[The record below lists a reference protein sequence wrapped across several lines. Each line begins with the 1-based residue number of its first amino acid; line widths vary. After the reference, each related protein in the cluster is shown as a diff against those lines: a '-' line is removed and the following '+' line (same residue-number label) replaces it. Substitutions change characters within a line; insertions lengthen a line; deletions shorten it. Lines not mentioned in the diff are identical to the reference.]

1 MVHIDVFVENEV
13 VVSHIGDSLRAQ
25 QLDILIGGG
34 LQVIKVPQ
42 RIWSFTARW
51 CHLGQEQFRGT
62 FFWWVIVGEVQL
74 RPPVKRAGP
83 HRNRRLDTCQLN
95 RKWSFQTISRR
106 AAAPRHTLKV
116 EKLNI
121 FVCKLWFF
129 YVYFYR
135 VSLLSSERRF
145 LLTVIVVPVEADV
158 AGHGGWSGGHRV
170 YGGCSWWRSVGQVG
184 SGGRGGEPDVR
195 SIHAAARK
203 IF

>member
-13 VVSHIGDSLRAQ
+13 VVSHIGGSLCAQ

-62 FFWWVIVGEVQL
+62 FFWWVIVGEVWL

-121 FVCKLWFF
+121 FLYANYGSFMFIFTAFLCCLLKGASSWLWLLFLWKL
-129 YVYFYR
+129 
-135 VSLLSSERRF
+135 
-145 LLTVIVVPVEADV
+145 T
-158 AGHGGWSGGHRV
+158 
-170 YGGCSWWRSVGQVG
+170 
-184 SGGRGGEPDVR
+184 
-195 SIHAAARK
+195 
-203 IF
+203 